1 METMTCK
8 GIRYVIRQGDSLYK
22 ISRIYRV
29 PLALILRANPYV
41 DVYNLQVGDEIC
53 IPLTPQPLPRTQGG
67 EQPDMPGNQPEAG
80 MEFPLDGQNVEITTN
95 PINRMG
101 EQTERR
107 CPEPNGNT
115 EESMML
121 YVVQAGDTLEGLLE
135 RFSLSLEEFLQ
146 DNQPNMIQLAP
157 GSTVKIPQSRIER
170 QSMGE
175 NV

>member
-80 MEFPLDGQNVEITTN
+80 MEFPLDGQNVE
-95 PINRMG
+95 
-101 EQTERR
+101 RR

-121 YVVQAGDTLEGLLE
+121 YVIQAGDTLEGLLE